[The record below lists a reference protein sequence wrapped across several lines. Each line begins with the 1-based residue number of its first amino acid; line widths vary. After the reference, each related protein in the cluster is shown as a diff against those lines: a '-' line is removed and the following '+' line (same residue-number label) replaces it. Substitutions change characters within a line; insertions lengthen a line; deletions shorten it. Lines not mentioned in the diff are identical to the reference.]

1 MKLLSVVVPSYNMEK
16 LLPTCL
22 GSCLY
27 PGADRELE
35 VIVVNDGSKD
45 GTLAVARDY
54 QERYPDI
61 FKVID
66 KENGGHGSGINAGIG
81 SATGKYFKVL
91 DADDWFDTEALKSLV
106 EVLKKTDA
114 ELVTNSFVCVN
125 AQTMKHSDPR
135 SPIVGKKLTCGE
147 HLFDNAAPEL
157 LVRMH
162 SVTWR
167 TDILQRNGITI
178 DEHRFYVD
186 MEYITL
192 PVPYA
197 EKVYVTELPLYMYR
211 LGDNGQSVSIASMQK
226 HIGDHLTV
234 MDSVLTFVEEQ
245 RRRGISGRK
254 ARYLERVAA
263 EMVANQC
270 LIYLSYT
277 DWKEKK
283 ALFVELEE
291 RLAAEHRGVYDAV
304 GNRAVLLLRKTNY
317 ALYPLASMLVRITR
331 K

>member
-1 MKLLSVVVPSYNMEK
+1 MKLLTVVVPSYNMEK

-54 QERYPDI
+54 QSRYPDI
-61 FKVID
+61 FRVGD
-66 KENGGHGSGINAGIG
+66 KDNGGHGSGINSGIENA
-81 SATGKYFKVL
+81 SGKYFKVL
-91 DADDWFDTEALKSLV
+91 DADDWFDTGALEKLMG
-106 EVLKKTDA
+106 VLKNTDA

-125 AQTMKHSDPR
+125 AQTMKLSKPR
-135 SPIVGKKLTCGE
+135 SPVVGKAIGEGE
-147 HLFDNAAPEL
+147 HLFDNAAPGL

-167 TDILQRNGITI
+167 TDILQNNNIRI

-192 PVPYA
+192 PVPYI

-226 HIGDHLTV
+226 HIDDHLTV
-234 MDSVLTFVEEQ
+234 MESVLSFIEQ
-245 RRRGISGRK
+245 QRVRGLGGRK
-254 ARYLERVAA
+254 LRYLERLGA
-263 EMVANQC
+263 EMVTNQC
-270 LIYLSYT
+270 LIYLSYPSSEGMKQRFI
-277 DWKEKK
+277 DLEK
-283 ALFVELEE
+283 
-291 RLAAEHRGVYDAV
+291 RLQSEHSGVYNAV
-304 GNRAVLLLRKTNY
+304 KSKAVLLLRKSNY
-317 ALYPLASMLVRITR
+317 ALFPAASALVRMTR